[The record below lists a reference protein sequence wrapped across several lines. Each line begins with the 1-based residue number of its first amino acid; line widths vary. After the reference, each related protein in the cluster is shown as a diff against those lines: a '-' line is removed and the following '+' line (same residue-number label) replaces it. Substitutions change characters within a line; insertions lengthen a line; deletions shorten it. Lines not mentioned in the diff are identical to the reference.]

1 MRVANHMENFY
12 LPGAT
17 TVGIK
22 CADGVVLAS
31 EKRLTFGRGIQS
43 KSVKKV
49 FKITENIGIA
59 FAGLVSD
66 FQVVKDTLKAF
77 INLYELEHKK
87 AISVNAAAKQTSTM
101 LYNRRIFPYFTN
113 TIMAGVD
120 DSGSKVFG
128 LDLIGSVIEDDYA
141 AIGSGSEIAI
151 GVLENEYTP
160 KITVEKAKDLA
171 IRAIRSAAQ
180 RDPSSGEG
188 IDILSIQAAKLEE
201 FTAAIK

>member
-1 MRVANHMENFY
+1 MENYY

-17 TVGIK
+17 TLGIK

-49 FKITENIGIA
+49 FRLTDNIGIA
-59 FAGLVSD
+59 FAGLISD
-66 FQVVKDTLKAF
+66 FQVVKDTLGAF
-77 INLYELEHKK
+77 IRLYELENKK
-87 AISVNAAAKQTSTM
+87 SISVNAAAKQTSSM

-113 TIMAGVD
+113 TLMAGVD
-120 DSGSKVFG
+120 ETGPKVFA
-128 LDLIGSVIEDDYA
+128 LDPIGSIIEDDYA
-141 AIGSGSEIAI
+141 AIGSGSEIAV
-151 GVLENEYTP
+151 GVLENEFNT
-160 KITVEKAKDLA
+160 KITTKEAKDLA

-188 IDILSIQAAKLEE
+188 IDILTIQKKKLEE
-201 FTAAIK
+201 FTAAIR

>member
-1 MRVANHMENFY
+1 MENFY

-17 TVGIK
+17 TVGIR

-31 EKRLTFGRGIQS
+31 EKLLTFGRGVQS

-49 FKITENIGIA
+49 FKLTENIGIA

-66 FQVVKDTLKAF
+66 FQVVKDTLGALF
-77 INLYELEHKK
+77 RLYELEQKK
-87 AISVNAAAKQTSTM
+87 RISVDAAAKQTSAI

-113 TIMAGVD
+113 SIIAGVD
-120 DSGSKVFG
+120 EDGAKVFA
-128 LDLIGSVIEDDYA
+128 LDLIGSLIEDDYA

-151 GVLENEYTP
+151 GVLENEYVPSLTAEDG
-160 KITVEKAKDLA
+160 KNLA
-171 IRAIRSAAQ
+171 IRAIRSAAE

-188 IDILSIQAAKLEE
+188 IDILAIQKSKIEE
-201 FTAAIK
+201 FTATIK